1 MYHFYKTFGGNMQN
15 SKLMIL
21 DQKTLQNLQYYM
33 PENKVLQQLANFFS
47 IFSDSTRLKILS
59 ALAVS
64 QMCVNDIAVS
74 LNINQTTVS
83 HQLKLLKSIG
93 AVKDQCEGKIIFYSI
108 ANKTINDVM
117 LNGVDYLLQDA

>member
-1 MYHFYKTFGGNMQN
+1 MQN

-21 DQKTLQNLQYYM
+21 DEKTLQNLQYYM

-64 QMCVNDIAVS
+64 EMCVNDISVS

-93 AVKDQCEGKIIFYSI
+93 AVKDQREGKIIFYSI

>member
-1 MYHFYKTFGGNMQN
+1 MSN
-15 SKLMIL
+15 SKIMIL
-21 DQKTLQNLQYYM
+21 DENTLQNLQYYM

-59 ALAVS
+59 ALAVTE
-64 QMCVNDIAVS
+64 MCVNDIAVS

-93 AVKDQCEGKIIFYSI
+93 AVKDQREGKIIFYSI